1 MGTQLKIVTAVL
13 LCALFLFL
21 ALDLFFEDAGLT
33 TLRALADFIDWL
45 SFWS

>member
-1 MGTQLKIVTAVL
+1 MGKQLKIVVAVL
-13 LCALFLFL
+13 LCALLVFL
-21 ALDLFFEDAGLT
+21 ALDLFFEDAGIT